1 MPNTKEHIQ
10 RRRNNKRT
18 LINIGLSGIGLGFI
32 ALLAFGSLTSARH
45 RKQQGTQPATLI
57 DHRSYA
63 TSAKMKDAGHLFFDT
78 DGDTNTAEIVVYY
91 HTYCP
96 YTVEALRHTQIG
108 QTHKI
113 SEWKGCL
120 DDGCP
125 LPHADWVEIQKS
137 TIKTRSL

>member
-1 MPNTKEHIQ
+1 MPNTKERTQ
-10 RRRNNKRT
+10 RRRRKRI
-18 LINIGLSGIGLGFI
+18 LINIGLSGVGLGLT

-45 RKQQGTQPATLI
+45 RKQQGTQLATLV
-57 DHRSYA
+57 DQRSYA

-78 DGDTNTAEIVVYY
+78 DGNTNTAEIVVYY

-108 QTHKI
+108 RTRKI
-113 SEWKGCL
+113 SEWKGFL

-125 LPHADWVEIQKS
+125 LPHADWAEIQKS